1 MKIAWNLSCA
11 KMIYD
16 EYDPDLKDYNIF
28 YLREDIKQ
36 MLTNRIEELEIAL
49 EAHTKGIKREGKPI
63 LLISDPIGK
72 SMIEAQ
78 IRENR
83 RYLESLG

>member
-1 MKIAWNLSCA
+1 MTDDKPTDFSGLI
-11 KMIYD
+11 D
-16 EYDPDLKDYNIF
+16 VDDYGDDIISIN
-28 YLREDIKQ
+28 DIKQ

-83 RYLESLG
+83 RYRESLK